1 MGIAK
6 FLACE
11 GRVAVVCIDTKEL
24 TKYIRKLH
32 SLTNVTTIAMGRF
45 LTISSLMA
53 HTEIKEKSDKLT
65 IQLNG
70 GGIAGSLV
78 SVAKIDGK
86 KAIIKGYIQNP
97 TIDLPKK
104 EEIKVGKI
112 IGNSGYLNIIKNN
125 DYTKQGYKGL
135 SPLVSGEITEDFQNY
150 YKISNQKSTYLDSDV
165 LIKDDEIISSGG
177 YIINLM
183 PDANEEDFKQIE
195 LALKNSPSITQML
208 AENKSLKEIAE
219 IITGD
224 SCIEAIDEEITVM
237 YECDCSREK
246 TIEALIAIGKK
257 DLQTILEE
265 DGKANIV
272 CHYCNKSYNF
282 TKEDLENI
290 IKELN

>member
-32 SLTNVTTIAMGRF
+32 SLTNATTVAMGRF
-45 LTISSLMA
+45 LTISALMT

-150 YKISNQKSTYLDSDV
+150 YKISNQKSTYLNADV

-195 LALKNSPSITQML
+195 LALKNSPSIKQML
-208 AENKSLKEIAE
+208 AENKSLKEIAK

-224 SCIEAIDEEITVM
+224 NSIEAIDEEITVV